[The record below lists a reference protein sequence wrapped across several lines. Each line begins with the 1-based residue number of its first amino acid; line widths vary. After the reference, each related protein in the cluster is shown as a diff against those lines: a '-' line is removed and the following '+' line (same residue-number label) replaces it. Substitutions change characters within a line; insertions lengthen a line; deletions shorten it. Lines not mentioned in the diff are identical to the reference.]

1 MKVHII
7 KKIHQNNLLKITMNK
22 LMLDNKNNM
31 KILNNFNNNNVVK
44 IKMINNIYSRYKN
57 ISNNLLINRK
67 YNI

>member
-1 MKVHII
+1 
-7 KKIHQNNLLKITMNK
+7 MNK